1 MDTDFKIKS
10 SLKSTRILVLED
22 DQIMLTLLR
31 DVLNVM
37 GFGEIVIAKQG
48 ELALQ
53 EIKKSNFDLIF
64 CDWRMRG
71 MDGLEFTK
79 VVRAIPDPAKCFTPI
94 IMLTGYAKEEDVKT
108 ARDAGVT
115 EYMVKPFSIKS
126 LCTKIKSI
134 VENPRQFVINNTF
147 KGPDRRRKEDPTKVP
162 DGINRRQQEIKK
174 L

>member
-53 EIKKSNFDLIF
+53 EIK
-64 CDWRMRG
+64 
-71 MDGLEFTK
+71 
-79 VVRAIPDPAKCFTPI
+79 RAMIESC
-94 IMLTGYAKEEDVKT
+94 V
-108 ARDAGVT
+108 
-115 EYMVKPFSIKS
+115 
-126 LCTKIKSI
+126 
-134 VENPRQFVINNTF
+134 
-147 KGPDRRRKEDPTKVP
+147 
-162 DGINRRQQEIKK
+162 
-174 L
+174 